1 MKTRIKLLLVL
12 ISLSITLSIMSN
24 TYSKYAANTT
34 GNFEVSFS
42 KWQILVNETD
52 ITSKNTSE
60 ITLIPVIEQNQY
72 IAKNKVAPSSKGY
85 FDIDI
90 DPSNVQLSFN
100 YKITLNMVNE
110 NIPDLMITKYSIL
123 DETHEEQDDTELK
136 NVEDNAIQGTLMYNN
151 EIDDYQ
157 FKPFTIRIY
166 FEWYEGDTEKMND
179 EQDTEIG
186 SKADENPLKMN
197 VDMSFEQVLE

>member
-12 ISLSITLSIMSN
+12 ISLSITLSLMSS

-42 KWQILVNETD
+42 KWQILVNESD
-52 ITSKNTSE
+52 ITDKNTKE
-60 ITLIPVIEQNQY
+60 ITLMPVIEQNQY

-100 YKITLNMVNE
+100 YKITLNMLNE
-110 NIPDLMITKYSIL
+110 NIPDLVITKYSIL
-123 DETHEEQDDTELK
+123 DTTHKEQDQQELK
-136 NVEDNAIQGTLMYNN
+136 NIQENQIEGTLLYNN
-151 EIDDYQ
+151 ELDSFQ
-157 FKPFTIRIY
+157 FEPFTIRIY
-166 FEWYEGDTEKMND
+166 FEWYEGEEEQMSD
-179 EQDTEIG
+179 EEDTEIG
-186 SKADENPLKMN
+186 RNASEESLKIK
-197 VDMSFEQVLE
+197 VDMAFTQMIQ

>member
-12 ISLSITLSIMSN
+12 ISLSITLSLMSS

-42 KWQILVNETD
+42 KWQILVNESD
-52 ITSKNTSE
+52 ITDKNTKE
-60 ITLIPVIEQNQY
+60 ITLMPVIEQNQY

-100 YKITLNMVNE
+100 YKITLNMLNE
-110 NIPDLMITKYSIL
+110 NIPDLVITKYSIL
-123 DETHEEQDDTELK
+123 DTTHKEQEQQKLK
-136 NVEDNAIQGTLMYNN
+136 NIQENQIEGTLLYNN
-151 EIDDYQ
+151 ELDSFQ
-157 FKPFTIRIY
+157 FEPFTIRIY
-166 FEWYEGDTEKMND
+166 FEWYEGEEEQMSD
-179 EQDTEIG
+179 EEDTEIG
-186 SKADENPLKMN
+186 RNASEESLKIK
-197 VDMSFEQVLE
+197 VDMAFTQMIQ